1 MSLATLKKKSQ
12 RYFNPISST
21 SQFSLND
28 RLRSQG
34 WVGQTSLS
42 RTNVRAL
49 KKGTDLIAN
58 GGDQGKYERN
68 SLTDGI
74 IIDNPPSVIKT
85 TKNTN
90 GLILSKIIHPT
101 SVNNSNIQC
110 DKSPCNIVQKF
121 DNDYIHELSLK
132 TLCNDVKPQEYK
144 VGSSTTCCFTRHGPR
159 KVMYS
164 NFVKKSNETMTSQ
177 DYTHSR
183 LLIKNC
189 LPTPPCLQPF
199 PMKTNNNPR
208 NICSGSQKNYKNSA
222 EAIADN
228 ALPSDWMACK
238 NTVSPDNLDYCKIQC
253 KL

>member
-74 IIDNPPSVIKT
+74 IIDT
-85 TKNTN
+85 
-90 GLILSKIIHPT
+90 G
-101 SVNNSNIQC
+101 
-110 DKSPCNIVQKF
+110 
-121 DNDYIHELSLK
+121 
-132 TLCNDVKPQEYK
+132 
-144 VGSSTTCCFTRHGPR
+144 
-159 KVMYS
+159 
-164 NFVKKSNETMTSQ
+164 
-177 DYTHSR
+177 
-183 LLIKNC
+183 
-189 LPTPPCLQPF
+189 
-199 PMKTNNNPR
+199 
-208 NICSGSQKNYKNSA
+208 
-222 EAIADN
+222 
-228 ALPSDWMACK
+228 PSDAMDSFA
-238 NTVSPDNLDYCKIQC
+238 
-253 KL
+253 